1 MLMHVLLDARA
12 SRRAEVG
19 AQVEALRRVHSLED
33 AGGLVDQ
40 FHHLGPGGRIQHLQA
55 RHMFKGQHHQMPARV
70 GEAIER
76 DESALSAKDDQ
87 VFGAIVLLERSAKQA
102 FVGGGFH
109 RRVGPDV
116 GHAPGRPKASHQLN
130 CNRAVDRPRGGRYA
144 RSMQQLDLFEPTPAT
159 WTVSQLNQRLRELIE
174 TQGDLQDIWIQG
186 ELSNFSRP
194 KSGHWYFTLKDESA
208 ELRCVMWRSLA
219 ENQAHVPVDGEAL
232 EVHGAISV
240 YEARGQYQLYADEI
254 RPAGEGALYQEFLR
268 LKAKLEAEGL
278 FAAERKRPIPA
289 QPNRIGIVT
298 SPTGAALRD
307 MLNTLARRY
316 PLAEVVLAPAAVQG
330 PAAAAEL
337 VAALQ
342 GMNDFA
348 QPDVILLGRGGG
360 SLEDLAAF
368 NDEALARAIVA
379 SAAPV
384 ISGVGHE
391 TDFSISDFAAD
402 LRAPTPTAAAELAT
416 PDQLELAAGLAELQ
430 LALARGMLG
439 RLQEQRWALAEL
451 AGRLE
456 RRSPQARIREDRQ
469 RVDDL
474 LRRGERALRGEA
486 RVLRS
491 QLEGRQAR
499 LAALNPA
506 AILGR
511 GFAVVSKGDGRVVRA
526 AQDVDPGEELDVRVQ
541 DGRFGVR
548 VKNEDQD

>member
-1 MLMHVLLDARA
+1 
-12 SRRAEVG
+12 
-19 AQVEALRRVHSLED
+19 
-33 AGGLVDQ
+33 
-40 FHHLGPGGRIQHLQA
+40 
-55 RHMFKGQHHQMPARV
+55 
-70 GEAIER
+70 
-76 DESALSAKDDQ
+76 
-87 VFGAIVLLERSAKQA
+87 
-102 FVGGGFH
+102 
-109 RRVGPDV
+109 
-116 GHAPGRPKASHQLN
+116 
-130 CNRAVDRPRGGRYA
+130 
-144 RSMQQLDLFEPTPAT
+144 MQQLDLFEPTPAT

-268 LKAKLEAEGL
+268 LKARLEAEGL

-307 MLNTLARRY
+307 MLNTLGRRY
-316 PLAEVVLAPAAVQG
+316 PLAEIVLAPAAVQG

-337 VAALQ
+337 VAALNRLNQ
-342 GMNDFA
+342 FA

-416 PDQLELAAGLAELQ
+416 PDKLELAAGLVDLQ
-430 LALARGMLG
+430 LGLARGMQG
-439 RLQEQRWALAEL
+439 RVQEQRWALAEL
-451 AGRLE
+451 DGRLE
-456 RRSPQARIREDRQ
+456 RRSPHARIREDRQ

-526 AQDVDPGEELDVRVQ
+526 AQDVAPGEELDVRVQ

-548 VKNEDQD
+548 VENGDQD